1 VRGCNGESGHVL
13 GGSGNSAPSTAPRS
27 VLLST
32 FSIVGRDETGLLGVA
47 VASRVIA
54 VGARCPFVR
63 AQRLAAA
70 SQAYSNPYLSHDL
83 DALLESGVELEQ
95 AGPDALERDPGV
107 GWRQFIAIGPTGK
120 PFAYTGEETDSWS
133 GHACGADCA
142 AAGNLLMSGDTVDAL
157 VQTFEEGSDEDLPG
171 RLLRA
176 LAAGQSAGGDRR
188 GQQSAAVLVYASQ
201 DVPYVNL
208 RVDDHE
214 LPIAELQRIWNALS
228 SEDRALA
235 LETATRRE
243 PRAAEEMR
251 ARQRATREK
260 LRHDGVLVGEDD

>member
-1 VRGCNGESGHVL
+1 VGGCNSESGHVL
-13 GGSGNSAPSTAPRS
+13 RGSGASAPFAATRS

-32 FSIVGRDETGLLGVA
+32 FSIVARDETGLLGVA

-54 VGARCPFVR
+54 VGARCPYVR
-63 AQRLAAA
+63 PQRVAAA

-83 DALLESGVELEQ
+83 DALLQSGVELEQ
-95 AGPDALERDPGV
+95 AGPKVLESDPGW

-120 PFAYTGEETDSWS
+120 PFAYTGEETDPWS
-133 GHACGADCA
+133 GHSCGADCA
-142 AAGNLLMSGDTVDAL
+142 AAGNLLTSGDTVDAL
-157 VQTFEEGSDEDLPG
+157 IQTFEEGSDEDLPT
-171 RLLRA
+171 RLLQA

-188 GQQSAAVLVYASQ
+188 GQQSAALLVYASQ
-201 DVPYVNL
+201 DMPYVNL
-208 RVDDHE
+208 RVDEHE
-214 LPIAELQRIWNALS
+214 RPIAELQRIWGVLS
-228 SEDRALA
+228 TDDRALA

-251 ARQRATREK
+251 ERQRATREK

>member
-1 VRGCNGESGHVL
+1 MGRRNSEGRHVL
-13 GGSGNSAPSTAPRS
+13 RGPGTSAAPAATRS

-32 FSIVGRDETGLLGVA
+32 FSVVGRDETGLLGVA

-63 AQRLAAA
+63 PLRVAAA
-70 SQAYSNPYLSHDL
+70 SQAYSNPYLSYDL
-83 DALLESGVELEQ
+83 DALLESGVELER
-95 AGPDALERDPGV
+95 AGPMVVANDPGS
-107 GWRQFIAIGPTGK
+107 GWRQLIAIGMTGD

-133 GHACGADCA
+133 GHSCGADCA
-142 AAGNLLMSGDTVDAL
+142 AAGNLLTSGDTIDAL
-157 VQTFEEGSDEDLPG
+157 VQTFEEGSDADLAT

-208 RVDDHE
+208 RVDEHE
-214 LPIAELQRIWNALS
+214 RPIVELQRIWGALS
-228 SEDRALA
+228 SHDRSLA

-243 PRAAEEMR
+243 PRGAEEMR
-251 ARQRATREK
+251 ERQRAVREK
-260 LRHDGVLVGEDD
+260 LRDDGVLVGEDD